1 MERVFLFDV
10 DNTLLDNDR
19 LKADLAADLA
29 HDVGADPAA
38 DFWRI
43 YEQVR
48 IDEDGVVD
56 YPETLCRFAARHPG
70 LAQRADALVNGVAF
84 EAYVYPGAL
93 RVIADCRSTG
103 RPVVLSDGDP
113 IYQVAKI
120 ERSGIAAAVGG
131 AVLVFDQKE
140 RHLDEVTARFP
151 AGRYLMV
158 EDKAPTLALM
168 KEQLKD
174 RLVTVHVRQGHY
186 STEEAAGFVPDF
198 SIASIGDL
206 APARMMGD
214 DLG

>member
-1 MERVFLFDV
+1 VVLFDV

-19 LKADLAADLA
+19 LKADLAAAITHDL
-29 HDVGADPAA
+29 GPGPAA
-38 DFWRI
+38 DFWRL

-56 YPETLCRFAARHPG
+56 YPETLRRFTARHPT
-70 LAQRADALVNGVAF
+70 LAHRADALINDVAF
-84 EAYVYPGAL
+84 DAYIYPGAL

-120 ERSGIAAAVGG
+120 ERSGIAAAVAGD
-131 AVLVFDQKE
+131 VLVFDHKE
-140 RHLDEVTARFP
+140 RHLDEVIGRFP
-151 AGRYLMV
+151 ASRYLMV

-168 KEQLKD
+168 KEQLAE

-186 STEEAAGFVPDF
+186 ATEQAAGFVPDF

-206 APARMMGD
+206 APARMMASE
-214 DLG
+214 LG